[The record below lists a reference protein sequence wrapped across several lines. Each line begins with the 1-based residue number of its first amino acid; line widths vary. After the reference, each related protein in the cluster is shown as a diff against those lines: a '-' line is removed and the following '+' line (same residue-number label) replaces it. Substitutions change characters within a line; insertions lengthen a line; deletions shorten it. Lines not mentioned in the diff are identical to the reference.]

1 MKTGTYRSIPIY
13 IKKARYDF
21 LDIEGKNYFW
31 DLLVK
36 LNLWWDLKVLELDI
50 EELPIE
56 IDYRDENNLNV

>member
-1 MKTGTYRSIPIY
+1 MKRGFYRSIPVN

-56 IDYRDENNLNV
+56 IDYRDENNLNF

>member
-1 MKTGTYRSIPIY
+1 MKTGTYRSIPIN
-13 IKKARYDF
+13 IKKVRYDF

-56 IDYRDENNLNV
+56 IDYRDENNLKF